1 MSLDH
6 GQSGYMR
13 DLHNTHH
20 RMLNLG
26 SVLNRMRDNGFEE
39 IALSLNSVQ
48 DEDVDLYD
56 WTRQILTTTC
66 TTAVWGRGIP
76 LRANAELVNDFWYC
90 SPSKGLMLRN

>member
-13 DLHNTHH
+13 DIHNTHH
-20 RMLNLG
+20 RMLKLG

-48 DEDVDLYD
+48 DENVDLYD
-56 WTRQILTTTC
+56 WTRKILTTTC
-66 TTAVWGRGIP
+66 TTAVWGLESPFRE
-76 LRANAELVNDFWYC
+76 NAELVNDFWY
-90 SPSKGLMLRN
+90 SSLSKSLMLRI